1 MTQNIDWQCLHVD
14 DDLLVVAKPAGWLSV
29 PGRGP
34 DKQDCLLSRVQHIYP
49 QALVVHRLDEATSG
63 LMLFALNPF
72 TQRALSMALEA
83 RQIEKHYLAW
93 VEGMLP
99 ISEEWQ
105 TIDLPIQADW
115 DRRPLRIIHP
125 GGQASQTRWRCVQH
139 HDELPASLLE
149 LQPLTGRTH
158 QLRVHMQAIGYP
170 IWGDTLYAPEA
181 VQARSPRLMLHAHT
195 LAFPHPRQLIGVR
208 FQLNNWGQTPIN
220 NRCLT
225 PIIPIFS
232 KEDSL

>member
-1 MTQNIDWQCLHVD
+1 MTKNIDWQCLYVD

-34 DKQDCLLSRVQHIYP
+34 DKQDCLLSRVQKIYP
-49 QALVVHRLDEATSG
+49 QASVVHRLDQATSG
-63 LMLFALNPF
+63 LMLIALNPF
-72 TQRALSMALEA
+72 TQRALSMAFEA

-93 VEGMLP
+93 AEGVLP
-99 ISEEWQ
+99 ISDEWQ

-125 GGQASQTRWRCVQH
+125 DGQASQTRWRCVQQH
-139 HDELPASLLE
+139 GDLPGSLLE

-158 QLRVHMQAIGYP
+158 QLRVHLQAIGHP
-170 IWGDTLYAPEA
+170 IWGDAMYAPEA

-195 LAFPHPRQLIGVR
+195 LAFTHPRQLIGVR
-208 FQLNNWGQTPIN
+208 FQLNN
-220 NRCLT
+220 RDLT
-225 PIIPIFS
+225 PII
-232 KEDSL
+232 